1 MFFQV
6 KVTASFYVFIVYV
19 FIVYV
24 FIGYIFIVYIFIV
37 YVLLIS
43 RPAYASNAKYQI
55 ATLSPSAKEY
65 RYRSLTFLW
74 VILSRALV

>member
-1 MFFQV
+1 MSFQV
-6 KVTASFYVFIVYV
+6 KVTASFYDFIVYD

-43 RPAYASNAKYQI
+43 RPAYASNTCI
-55 ATLSPSAKEY
+55 
-65 RYRSLTFLW
+65 R
-74 VILSRALV
+74 